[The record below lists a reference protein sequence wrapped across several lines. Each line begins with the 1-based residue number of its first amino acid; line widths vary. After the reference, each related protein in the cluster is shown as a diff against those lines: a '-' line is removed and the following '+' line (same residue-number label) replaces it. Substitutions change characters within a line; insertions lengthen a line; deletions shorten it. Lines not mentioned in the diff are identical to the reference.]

1 MVISGRLIVQ
11 GEKAFLA
18 LPRRGALCDG
28 HCLIMPVTN
37 SSCSTKACDEDV
49 FAEVTRFKQ
58 QLQEMF
64 FQVAKQEVVFIEHV
78 SPRSVV
84 LLTL

>member
-1 MVISGRLIVQ
+1 MHALNVGSIV

-58 QLQEMF
+58 QLQVSIMRASKCIEMYVNLSHAWF
-64 FQVAKQEVVFIEHV
+64 LME
-78 SPRSVV
+78 
-84 LLTL
+84 T